1 MMPRVLLISKECV
14 LKVNGSGEKSL
25 RVPKMDH
32 FFKVTFLANP
42 AKVECRS
49 LTNYGLSHTCSNRIL
64 CISSE
69 SAVFLAQ
76 I

>member
-1 MMPRVLLISKECV
+1 MPSVLLISRVCV

-25 RVPKMDH
+25 GVPKIDH
-32 FFKVTFLANP
+32 FSEVTFLPDP
-42 AKVECRS
+42 AEVECRS

-69 SAVFLAQ
+69 SAVVLAQ